1 MKESRCL
8 QLAKDI
14 LLTYLKE
21 KETPDGL
28 YDIYEIKNGNKDVL
42 LQHLKAMDS
51 IFQSAIEVL
60 GGGNNE

>member
-8 QLAKDI
+8 QVAKDI
-14 LLTYLKE
+14 ILTYLGSTK
-21 KETPDGL
+21 TLDGL
-28 YDIYEIKNGNKDVL
+28 YDIYEIKHGNKDVL

-60 GGGNNE
+60 GRGNK

>member
-1 MKESRCL
+1 MKKNKCL
-8 QLAKDI
+8 QVAKDI
-14 LLTYLKE
+14 ILTYLGA

-28 YDIYEIKNGNKDVL
+28 YDIYEIKHGNKDVL

-60 GGGNNE
+60 EGDNM

>member
-8 QLAKDI
+8 QVATDI
-14 LLTYLKE
+14 ILTYLKE

-28 YDIYEIKNGNKDVL
+28 YDIYEIKHGNKDVL

-60 GGGNNE
+60 GRGNK